1 MEKSK
6 RIIFLLAFG
15 FSAGLIL
22 IGIFF
27 MPSGTLDPGPTT
39 DRRQPSAPTVSAR
52 VTSVEPLEGQKGVS
66 AAPDIR
72 VVFTL
77 PVNKDEL
84 SVESSPNAFFK
95 LVDYK
100 KLSYE
105 AIFRPS
111 EPLRPSKKYALVV
124 KVGEQ
129 PLFRWEF
136 STKSFSSKDK
146 KLAQKINKVKAQIPK
161 KTNNYIISYDA
172 ATDDFV
178 VYVQKGNFSTERRK
192 AANWFKSFGISNLSV
207 INISYIPRAGAR
219 GDF

>member
-15 FSAGLIL
+15 FSASLIILGILLTPNPKDVKLGQGDTPAL
-22 IGIFF
+22 IAAKV
-27 MPSGTLDPGPTT
+27 L
-39 DRRQPSAPTVSAR
+39 
-52 VTSVEPLEGQKGVS
+52 SVEPLENQKGVS
-66 AAPDIR
+66 AAPDVR

-84 SVESSPNAFFK
+84 SVESSPNASFK

-111 EPLRPSKKYALVV
+111 EPLRPSKKYALVI

-136 STKSFSSKDK
+136 TSKKFSSKDK
-146 KLAQKINKVKAQIPK
+146 GLAGKINKIKEQIPNK
-161 KTNNYIISYDA
+161 SKNYLISYDA

-192 AANWFKSFGISNLSV
+192 AANWFKSFGIPNLSV